1 MSPILAGGFFT
12 TSIPLE
18 ALAHGRDLENI
29 LLNELVKPLGK
40 QKTRMLKREYRIYME
55 LHVHVCL
62 GQKLQGL
69 NGDSESNQEGV
80 LCPAMVMI
88 GLCPV
93 GDVDLRVGLSRGR
106 HSQTYVF

>member
-1 MSPILAGGFFT
+1 
-12 TSIPLE
+12 
-18 ALAHGRDLENI
+18 
-29 LLNELVKPLGK
+29 
-40 QKTRMLKREYRIYME
+40 ME

-80 LCPAMVMI
+80 LCPAMVMT

-106 HSQTYVF
+106 HSQIYVF